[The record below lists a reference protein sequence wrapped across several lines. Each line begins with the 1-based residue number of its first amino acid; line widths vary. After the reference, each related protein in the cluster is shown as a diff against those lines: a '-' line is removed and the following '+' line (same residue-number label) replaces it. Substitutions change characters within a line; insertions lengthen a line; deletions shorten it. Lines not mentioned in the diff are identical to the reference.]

1 MKRKIIAVCFI
12 IICIFFIQRPDV
24 YATSDIVPNDE
35 TGIPDKVLYQEI
47 LRSLDKKE
55 NDTFT
60 KQEADSLEC
69 LNPQKRIQSFQG
81 IGVLSG
87 LRTLDLDSKRIN
99 NSQLEVIA
107 AELPQL
113 ERLDVRFNKITSLQ
127 TLGSMKNLTFL
138 DVTFNSLENLNG
150 LEELTSLES
159 LYAEGNEIRSIPS
172 GMDHQKLR
180 RLVLCDNQLK
190 NLKGIEGLKNIEDLN
205 VSKNQLTNLKDIKGL
220 RNLKEL
226 NVSENQLKNLKG
238 IENLK
243 ELVDLRVENNLLTNI
258 KGIRNLKKTLSD
270 LSLDDNRLKNVDE
283 IKYLK
288 KLQYLYISCNQIKKL
303 PNLKSMKY
311 LISVELYGN
320 FLTEQEIRSKLP
332 ERCFAID
339 EKWIRREFLLQRQ
352 NFKVSF
358 VKPAKSSKITKNTKK
373 ITGKIPNEH
382 YKKLKVFLRL
392 PGEKSSMCV
401 KPDKNGKFV
410 FKKLN
415 LKPYAGKEAK
425 LDVYYYDGL
434 TDRGERVNQIIF
446 KVEK

>member
-1 MKRKIIAVCFI
+1 MKKNIVAVCFVI
-12 IICIFFIQRPDV
+12 IFILFIQRSDLYAFNDV
-24 YATSDIVPNDE
+24 VPNDE

-47 LRSLDKKE
+47 LESLDKTE
-55 NDTFT
+55 NETFT
-60 KQEADSLEC
+60 KQEASSLQR
-69 LNPQKRIQSFQG
+69 LRVHTGVQSYQG
-81 IGVLSG
+81 IGLLSG
-87 LRTLDLDSKRIN
+87 LRVLNVDRAKLN

-113 ERLDVRFNKITSLQ
+113 KYLTVCHNKLTSLQ
-127 TLGSMKNLTFL
+127 AFGNMKNLSSL
-138 DVTFNSLENLNG
+138 DISFNSLENLEG
-150 LEELTSLES
+150 IEQLTSLET
-159 LYAEGNEIRSIPS
+159 LNAEGNKIKSISS
-172 GMDHQKLR
+172 GAELPTLKSLDLMY
-180 RLVLCDNQLK
+180 NQLTS
-190 NLKGIEGLKNIEDLN
+190 LKGLERAKNIEHLN
-205 VSKNQLTNLKDIKGL
+205 LIGNQLTNLKGI
-220 RNLKEL
+220 KEL
-226 NVSENQLKNLKG
+226 KNIKELALSDNQLTNLKG
-238 IENLK
+238 IEKLK
-243 ELVDLRVENNLLTNI
+243 KMDALRVEKNKLTSI
-258 KGIRNLKKTLSD
+258 KGIRNLKKITELW
-270 LSLDDNRLKNVDE
+270 LRDNRLVKVDE

-288 KLQYLYISCNQIKKL
+288 NLRSLYLSYNQIKKL
-303 PNLKSMKY
+303 PDLKKMKY
-311 LISVELYGN
+311 LYSTDLYGN
-320 FLTEQEIRSKLP
+320 YLTEQEIRSKLP

-373 ITGKIPNEH
+373 ITGKIPNER

-446 KVEK
+446 KVKK